1 MGPRHHVGWI
11 ADADRELEEALA
23 SPSAHEA
30 GASVIFCW
38 SEIEPLLH
46 DLTGVALGWS

>member
-1 MGPRHHVGWI
+1 MGHRHDVSWI

-23 SPSAHEA
+23 SPTAHEA
-30 GASVIFCW
+30 GASVLFFW
-38 SEIEPLLH
+38 SEIEPLLD